1 MDMNVEEIMTRDVI
15 TVTPETPV
23 HKAAQLM
30 VDHGVSGLP
39 VIDGDAL
46 VGVIS
51 EGDLILRQRPRRS
64 PGWWRNF
71 FADPERLARE
81 YRKAAGTTV
90 GEVMTRA
97 VVSVSPAMP
106 IESAAGILHSRGIRR
121 LPVTVDGLLVGIVS
135 RGDLVKAVA
144 MAIPHGIS
152 RSDAELITEMR
163 ARMARERWISPF
175 AVGVEAKEGVIS
187 LWGLANSDAERA
199 ALTTMAR
206 AIEGC
211 RGVENHVG
219 LTASVPHAYGI

>member
-1 MDMNVEEIMTRDVI
+1 MKVEEIMTRDVI

-23 HKAAQLM
+23 HKAARLM
-30 VDHGVSGLP
+30 VDHEVSGLP
-39 VIDGDAL
+39 VLDGAGAL

-51 EGDLILRQRPRRS
+51 EGDLILRQKSRPRES
-64 PGWWRNF
+64 WWRSF
-71 FADPERLARE
+71 FHDPERLARE
-81 YRKAAGTTV
+81 YQKAAGTTV

-97 VVSVSPAMP
+97 VVSVNPVLP
-106 IESAAGILHSRGIRR
+106 IESAAGILDSRGIRR
-121 LPVTVDGLLVGIVS
+121 LPVTVDGRLVGILS

-144 MAIPHGIS
+144 MAIPQGVS

-163 ARMARERWISPF
+163 ARMSRESWTSPGGL
-175 AVGVEAKEGVIS
+175 VVEAKDGMIS

-211 RGVENHVG
+211 RGVDNHMQ
-219 LTASVPHAYGI
+219 LRTDMPYAYGV